1 LFGKRLN
8 SVVVG
13 LGLGFGLGLD
23 VSVEN
28 GNSSDGV
35 SGLRDEVGP
44 ADGAGG
50 VRGEPLVDALG
61 VEHVI
66 ALGDQTQ
73 RFGVLELV

>member
-1 LFGKRLN
+1 
-8 SVVVG
+8 VG

-23 VSVEN
+23 VMRSVEN
-28 GNSSDGV
+28 WNSSDGV

-50 VRGEPLVDALG
+50 VGGEPLVDALR